1 MRQNRCAHIEMV
13 AAECGAVQHWS
24 NLVPSI
30 DQVEPDL
37 QHHLIRQGVVDASL
51 LWYPYRDIRRG
62 VAIVLTD
69 RSMLV

>member
-1 MRQNRCAHIEMV
+1 MV
-13 AAECGAVQHWS
+13 ATDGGAVPQWS

-51 LWYPYRDIRRG
+51 LWYPYRVLHRG

>member
-13 AAECGAVQHWS
+13 AAECGAVQQWS

-37 QHHLIRQGVVDASL
+37 QHHLIRQGVIDASL
-51 LWYPYRDIRRG
+51 LWYQYRDIRRG

>member
-1 MRQNRCAHIEMV
+1 MV
-13 AAECGAVQHWS
+13 AAECGAVQQWS

-37 QHHLIRQGVVDASL
+37 QHHLIRQGVIDASL

>member
-1 MRQNRCAHIEMV
+1 MV
-13 AAECGAVQHWS
+13 AAKCGAVQHWS

-51 LWYPYRDIRRG
+51 RWYPYRVLRQR
-62 VAIVLTD
+62 VAVVLTD
-69 RSMLV
+69 RSMLT